1 MHTATDSTSGLL
13 LSLSSELPRSSPLAR
28 KARSLASRLSHGA
41 SSSDDQT
48 RAADLLARL
57 LTATD
62 PGLLY
67 PEEGLLDPSFDD

>member
-1 MHTATDSTSGLL
+1 MHTNPSTSSAGLL

-41 SSSDDQT
+41 STGDQD
-48 RAADLLARL
+48 RAAELLARL

-62 PGLLY
+62 PGIPLSDDD
-67 PEEGLLDPSFDD
+67 LLDPSFDD